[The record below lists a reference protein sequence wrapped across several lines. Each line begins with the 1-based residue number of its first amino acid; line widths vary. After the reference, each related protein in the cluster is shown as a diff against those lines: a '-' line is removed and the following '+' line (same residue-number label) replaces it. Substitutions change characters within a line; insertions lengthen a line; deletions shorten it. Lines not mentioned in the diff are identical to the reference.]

1 MINSKSTAI
10 TKLLL
15 TFFTLCVT
23 QNIFAQTSSPN
34 IINQRGT
41 PVLTQQYN
49 SIGIQTLE
57 DWHYGGVETEDGGFV
72 FTTRIE
78 QSVNASNGHQEFP
91 GLIKYDKY
99 FNIEWHKFMKP
110 GEYAKIAPFG
120 NPPVINST
128 LVEGAEIH
136 TKVIETNDGFLA
148 FGYYYQGS
156 KIFVMKV
163 DKQGNMAQNFPRV
176 LDYSS
181 SDEYQLND
189 IVHFSNGNSNGY
201 IGVGRK
207 NNHMALFQIDEQL
220 ENLTT
225 TMLGNGTNIK
235 GEIFGMCLL
244 YPNGSIS
251 RDQPKIKNETPT
263 GIAFT
268 GWSENNAGYPNF
280 VRNFN
285 VYYGAANLSL
295 STINYFKL
303 EHYINTSSQNS
314 DIPQYNSMNISQ
326 ETINPALTYN
336 FKGYD
341 ICQTQN
347 GNLGGLELWNYMF
360 FSGNT
365 TILGEK
371 KTGTG
376 PSGSDQLIAGDIYV
390 RELKL
395 NPVNFTL
402 DTFLSGTTQVINN
415 YGHASGSD
423 YYPRIALDLDD
434 DFIVLTNNT
443 DHPTTVTN
451 HYFLQK
457 IDRSSHTQMWG
468 STKLGIGPSGICPFE
483 LLVTK
488 NGRYITAGNNYN
500 TSIFS
505 DNEDLDI
512 ALWGSPCQANA
523 VNNANE
529 FISNVPN
536 GHDFSLQQWSMTTPG
551 NPTTMQIGG
560 SGIVGSRIIV
570 ESGYTLKFLGGQNV
584 NLQFPHVEEFGNG
597 IATSSQPMKNIVIEP
612 GGKIIIENGVLLRGV
627 QECGGSWEG
636 IELKP
641 SSSGNPKAELI
652 MGSAEIKDA
661 ITAIKTNA
669 FSKINIGS
677 SSGNEAK
684 FTNCRTGIEMYN
696 NNYSTSKII
705 KSIFH
710 YHKPVEAVF
719 NEELDNHIYLDN
731 TNGLNIWGS
740 KFINSVSTNNFIPGT
755 YRGTGIKSINSNFNV
770 LKHLAGSNY
779 LTEEPCQPPSQT
791 EPPCVFQSLS
801 IGIDAVYLIPS
812 YYTGYR
818 IKVLNN
824 RFINCRHAMHFAN
837 GNNITVFENEIFVED
852 TNLGQE
858 PIYQLDGNYGITM
871 NGVSQFQIIQ
881 NKIQIND
888 LGRFS
893 HGISIINSDYLSTI
907 GKSIIYK
914 NETNAQAFENNKNI
928 ALKVSES
935 SSNLKIECN
944 TNTNISTD
952 WVFNPFTN
960 ITQIGTP
967 NVAAGN
973 LFSKE
978 GPCVTSPTD
987 AIDWYYGENIK
998 YYTKNNCTA
1007 SNRQWPTFQDISGI
1021 LPPKKINPTSAPY
1034 DNACLDS
1041 SSCHISRWTSEL
1053 NTSYSGSILYLPP
1066 VPPPNDN
1073 LNETHIWEEQNR
1085 VLNEIPLIDN
1095 NLFKPAISDMSTET
1109 SGFQNIETPLL
1120 YPNPVSIENPKLI
1133 FSNIS
1138 NSDYSLRIFNLS
1150 GQEIDYKKIDVST
1163 IRLNNISKG
1172 VYIVKIIKENS
1183 VFSIKFSVI

>member
-1 MINSKSTAI
+1 MINSKSAPI

-225 TMLGNGTNIK
+225 TLLGNGTNIK

-268 GWSENNAGYPNF
+268 GWSENNASYPSY

-295 STINYFKL
+295 STINYYKL
-303 EHYINTSSQNS
+303 EHYNNTSSQNS
-314 DIPQYNSMNISQ
+314 DIPQYNSLNISQ
-326 ETINPALTYN
+326 ETINPELTYN

-365 TILGEK
+365 TNLGEK

-434 DFIVLTNNT
+434 DFIVLTNNA

-457 IDRSSHTQMWG
+457 IDRSSHTQKWG

-523 VNNANE
+523 IDNANE

-536 GHDFSLQQWSMTTPG
+536 GHDFSVQQWSMTTPG

-560 SGIVGSRIIV
+560 SGVVGSRIIV

-597 IATSSQPMKNIVIEP
+597 IAYSGQPMKNIVVEP
-612 GGKIIIENGVLLRGV
+612 GGKVIIENGVVLRGIA
-627 QECGGSWEG
+627 ECKSSWEG
-636 IELKP
+636 IELK
-641 SSSGNPKAELI
+641 SSILGGVKAELL

-669 FSKINIGS
+669 FSKISIGS
-677 SSGNEAK
+677 SLGNDAK

-696 NNYSTSKII
+696 DNYSTSKII

-710 YHKPVEAVF
+710 YTKPIEAGF
-719 NEELDNHIYLDN
+719 NEGLENHIYLDN
-731 TNGLNIWGS
+731 INGLNIWGS
-740 KFINSVSTNNFIPGT
+740 QFINSDATSNVISGT
-755 YRGTGIKSINSNFNV
+755 YRGTGIKAINSNFNV
-770 LKHLAGSNY
+770 LKNQANVNNLNECH
-779 LTEEPCQPPSQT
+779 PPSQI
-791 EPPCVFQSLS
+791 EPPCLFQSLS
-801 IGIDAVYLIPS
+801 IGIDAVYLIPT

-837 GNNITVFENEIFVED
+837 GNNITVFENEIFIED

-893 HGISIINSDYLSTI
+893 HGISIINSDYISTI
-907 GKSIIYK
+907 GNSVIYK
-914 NETNAQAFENNKNI
+914 NETIAQTFQNNKNI

-944 TNTNISTD
+944 RNFNVSTD
-952 WVFNPFTN
+952 WVFNPYTN
-960 ITQIGTP
+960 ITNIGSRNSP
-967 NVAAGN
+967 AGN
-973 LFSKE
+973 MFAKE
-978 GPCVTSPTD
+978 DLCNSSPPID
-987 AIDWYYGENIK
+987 AADWYVGENIN
-998 YYTKNNCTA
+998 YWYDLSCTIPQRT
-1007 SNRQWPTFQDISGI
+1007 SPKIQTILGSGSVI
-1021 LPPKKINPTSAPY
+1021 PIQRFW
-1034 DNACLDS
+1034 DNSCRDS
-1041 SSCHISRWTSEL
+1041 SPCHISRWMPEL
-1053 NTSYSGSILYLPP
+1053 STAYSGSIIYFPP
-1066 VPPPNDN
+1066 LPPPNQDFN
-1073 LNETHIWEEQNR
+1073 NNHIKEERNR
-1085 VLNEIPLIDN
+1085 ISNGMPLINNNPFIPLTSDGN
-1095 NLFKPAISDMSTET
+1095 SAKSLFM
-1109 SGFQNIETPLL
+1109 QNESITIH
-1120 YPNPVSIENPKLI
+1120 PNPISLANPTFNLSKIIED
-1133 FSNIS
+1133 
-1138 NSDYSLRIFNLS
+1138 SDILKFYNLS
-1150 GQEIDYKKIDVST
+1150 GQEIDFKYLENKT
-1163 IRLNNISKG
+1163 IQLKNISKG
-1172 VYIVKIIKENS
+1172 VYVMIIINNNQSSSSKLIVTD
-1183 VFSIKFSVI
+1183 